1 MDNRMDAVIYCRGV
15 DRESEVLR
23 EHLEDLGIDA
33 RMRNVDADP
42 GALREWER
50 LDGEVTPLLVLDRR
64 SIVRG
69 LDRTRV
75 DQLVGWIGC

>member
-1 MDNRMDAVIYCRGV
+1 MDAVIYCRSV

-50 LDGEVTPLLVLDRR
+50 LDGEITPLLVLDRR

-75 DQLVGWIGC
+75 DQLLGWIGC

>member
-1 MDNRMDAVIYCRGV
+1 MDAVIYCRSV

-42 GALREWER
+42 SALREWER